1 MDPYMGEPRG
11 GSGGAAWEPR
21 GSRGGASARTPCGD
35 FYGTLILLLLKP
47 SSEFAIRESR
57 NFWKSYEILVVVCP

>member
-1 MDPYMGEPRG
+1 MDPYMGEPRA

-35 FYGTLILLLLKP
+35 FYGTLILLLLEPP
-47 SSEFAIRESR
+47 SELAIRESR
-57 NFWKSYEILVVVCP
+57 NFWKSYEILVVVGP